1 MTDFDETPLLSTL
14 PSNTNLCLMGFAQ
27 NEEMRKFADALQ
39 DLMIELS
46 TVMDLSRLD
55 GVTVGYDFDAAIKSV
70 DLGYA
75 NTHGHSYTNNGDYI
89 CVGKALNV
97 MRAGVVKQHVV
108 YNAGVIEQLIDP
120 EHAYHQQAIHIIAH
134 EFGHVA
140 ELKWRDEA
148 LPGAML
154 GYQSGDAV
162 DAMLLQAS
170 LAIWEEYAACRLTA
184 AYGDAD
190 RQQTQYSDNYQQST
204 AVALDRAKSAIK
216 SYRTHADVDKLL
228 FETGEHLA
236 PPIKMLGY
244 LLGHL
249 DGLDFEGSLDKLC
262 PDHMGTIYQPLAP
275 QLHAELRGLWDS
287 HPNWGGVECFDGLK
301 ALVKQAYRAA
311 GMHIRKEGDGHYV
324 DVPFTL
330 DTMPMPWD

>member
-1 MTDFDETPLLSTL
+1 MTDFDEPLPQTTL
-14 PSNTNLCLMGFAQ
+14 PANTNLCLMGFAQ
-27 NEEMRKFADALQ
+27 TEQMQTFVSDVSA
-39 DLMIELS
+39 LMIELG
-46 TVMDLSRLD
+46 TVMDLSRLS
-55 GVTVGYDFDAAIKSV
+55 GVTIGYDFEAAINSV
-70 DLGYA
+70 DLGYESKE
-75 NTHGHSYTNNGDYI
+75 GRSYTNNKDFVCI
-89 CVGKALNV
+89 GKALNV
-97 MRAGVVKQHVV
+97 KRGDLVMQHVV
-108 YNAGVIEQLIDP
+108 YHAGFIEQVSDP
-120 EHAYHQQAIHIIAH
+120 DHADHQQAIHIIAH
-134 EFGHVA
+134 ELGHVA
-140 ELKWRDEA
+140 ELKWREEA

-154 GYQSGDAV
+154 AHQSGDAV

-184 AYGDAD
+184 AYGDAA

-204 AVALDRAKSAIK
+204 AVALERAKSAIK

-228 FETGEHLA
+228 FEAGEHLA

-249 DGLDFEGSLDKLC
+249 DGLDFEGSLDELC
-262 PDHMGTIYQPLAP
+262 PVHIGTIYQPLAP

-311 GMHIRKEGDGHYV
+311 GMNIRKEGDGHYV
-324 DVPFTL
+324 DVPFTI